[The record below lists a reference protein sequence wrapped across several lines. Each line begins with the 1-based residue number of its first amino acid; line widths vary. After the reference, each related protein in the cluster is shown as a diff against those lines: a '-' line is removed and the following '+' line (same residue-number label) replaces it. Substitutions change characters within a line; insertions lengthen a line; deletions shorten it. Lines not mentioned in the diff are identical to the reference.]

1 MSTRVLITGANGFI
15 GKKLCEHLSKLNF
28 DLVLL
33 QRRANVQASQFKTIT
48 IENLSSPINS
58 ELLTGINCVV
68 HLAARV
74 HIMDDHAEDPLSEFR
89 KVNVLGTLNLARQ
102 AANAGVKRF
111 VFISSIK
118 VNGEQ
123 SRLDKPFTEDDLPNP
138 KDAYGMSKYEAEQGL
153 LDIAKT
159 TNMEVVII
167 RPPLV
172 YGPGVKANFASMANA
187 IKRNL
192 PLPLGAIH
200 NKRSFV
206 FVGNLVDFIR
216 CCIEHPKAANQIF
229 LVSDNN
235 DLSTTELLRLC
246 AQVLNKRSLLF
257 PAPQGLI
264 KLFALIIGKKSIAQR
279 LYGNLQVDI
288 LKAHQLLNWTPTI
301 SVNDG
306 LIATL
311 IIK

>member
-1 MSTRVLITGANGFI
+1 MSQ
-15 GKKLCEHLSKLNF
+15 LNF
-28 DLVLL
+28 ELVLL
-33 QRRANVQASQFKTIT
+33 QRNSNIQTSQFKTIK
-48 IENLSSPINS
+48 IENLSSSISS
-58 ELLTGINCVV
+58 ELLTNIDCVV

-74 HIMDDHAEDPLSEFR
+74 HIMDDSANDPLFEFR
-89 KVNVLGTLNLARQ
+89 RVNVDGTLSLARQ
-102 AANAGVKRF
+102 AAKAGVKRF

-123 SRLDKPFTEDDLPNP
+123 SQFEKPFTADDLPNP
-138 KDAYGMSKYEAEQGL
+138 QDAYGISKYEAEQGL

-187 IKRNL
+187 IKHNL

-200 NKRSFV
+200 NKRSFI
-206 FVGNLVDFIR
+206 FVGNLVDFIS

-229 LVSDNN
+229 LVSDNK

-246 AQVLNKRSLLF
+246 AKALNKKAFLL
-257 PAPQGLI
+257 PVPQNLI
-264 KLFALIIGKKSIAQR
+264 KLCALLIGKESIAQR
-279 LYGNLQVDI
+279 LCGNLQVDT
-288 LKAHQLLNWTPTI
+288 LKARQLLNWTPAI

-306 LIATL
+306 LIATFL
-311 IIK
+311 IK